1 MNTEKTPSL
10 AYVAFSE
17 PSTQA
22 VCRNQ
27 VIPFHSKFYVGTHH
41 LNRKTCTNSLRS
53 ALSVL

>member
-22 VCRNQ
+22 VCTNQ
-27 VIPFHSKFYVGTHH
+27 VIPFHSKFYVGIHH